1 MDELIDL
8 ANRFAELAYELD
20 QEALKIINAKVE
32 EGAKSDIEQAVRGD
46 IGDLSMSGWPRKRP
60 MLITGH
66 AEIKNESIEVRPA
79 TDGAGWRR
87 GLGPMRVLESGRSAY
102 TKGDSRFSGNYVSK
116 KTGLVRA
123 KSRKV
128 KRNVAATEGR
138 RTWSDALVLLK
149 KNTPDRAMT
158 ALMDKT
164 VKQLFGR

>member
-8 ANRFAELAYELD
+8 ANRFSELAYQLD
-20 QEALKIINAKVE
+20 NDALKIINAKVE
-32 EGAKSDIEQAVRGD
+32 EGAKEDIESSVRGS
-46 IGDLSMSGWPRKRP
+46 IGDLSMSGWPRNRP

-66 AEIKNESIEVRPA
+66 AEVRGEQIEVRPA

-102 TKGDSRFSGNYVSK
+102 SEGDRRFSGFYVSK
-116 KTGLVRA
+116 KTGLVRE
-123 KSRKV
+123 KSRRV
-128 KRNVAATEGR
+128 KRDVRSTKGKG
-138 RTWSDALVLLK
+138 TWTSALVKLK
-149 KNTPDRAMT
+149 KNTPDRAMG